1 MNVSKADEG
10 NRSEAFRKISVI
22 RAVRAASPASGRSE
36 TPMCL
41 LLIAVRAVRA
51 KPLLLLGNRDE
62 HRARASADA
71 APWSEDAR
79 IVGGRDLVAGGSWL
93 AVRADG
99 RHAAV
104 TNVRTGLPA
113 TAPRSRGWLVRDF
126 MLGDT
131 KPDDFLDAVH
141 ADVESYGA
149 FNLVVGDRDS
159 TWAYGTADTAP
170 RRLDTGVHVISN
182 GRIGV
187 HWPKTEQLQ
196 RRFTE
201 LVLTSDPADDAMLDL
216 LLDERQ
222 PSDAALPDTG
232 VGIELERLLAPVF
245 VRGSA
250 QYGTRASTLAY
261 LGSDGSAGVHERMFG
276 ADVHRE
282 SEAEW
287 RLASATSRWE
297 EATRNSR

>member
-1 MNVSKADEG
+1 
-10 NRSEAFRKISVI
+10 
-22 RAVRAASPASGRSE
+22 
-36 TPMCL
+36 MCL

-62 HRARASADA
+62 FRARASAA
-71 APWSEDAR
+71 VAPWSEDPR

-126 MLGDT
+126 MLGDAT
-131 KPDDFLDAVH
+131 PGDFLDAVH

-159 TWAYGTADTAP
+159 TWVYGTADAAP
-170 RRLDTGVHVISN
+170 RRLDIGVHVISN

-196 RRFTE
+196 RRFTA
-201 LVLTSDPADDAMLDL
+201 LVLSSEPTDDEMLDL

-261 LGSDGSAGVHERMFG
+261 LSNDGGAGVHERTFG
-276 ADVHRE
+276 ADVRPE
-282 SEAEW
+282 GEAEW
-287 RLASATSRWE
+287 HLPPATLRWE
-297 EATRNSR
+297 EKPTRDSR